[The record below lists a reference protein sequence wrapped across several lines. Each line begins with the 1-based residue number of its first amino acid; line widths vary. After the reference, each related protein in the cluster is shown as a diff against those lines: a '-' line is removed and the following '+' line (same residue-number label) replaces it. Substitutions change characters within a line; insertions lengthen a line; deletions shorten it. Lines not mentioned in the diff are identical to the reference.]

1 MFKVDNIMPCEKIAE
16 ELQKIQSFLES
27 SYDTDNAAIC
37 VERAADIESFMA
49 FSGKLYADAKYR
61 LNEVTDSAIMKGL
74 KELAGDKMSATILR
88 QYVSAKLKDYEF
100 LVDWAERLN
109 RATTH
114 SLDLSRTIIS
124 KHKAEM
130 ESIKYSP
137 KESQQG

>member
-1 MFKVDNIMPCEKIAE
+1 MLYQADNIMPAELIADE
-16 ELQKIQSFLES
+16 CNKIQQFLES
-27 SYDTDNAAIC
+27 SYDVDNPKIC
-37 VERAADIESFMA
+37 AERAAEIEGFMA

-61 LNEVTDSAIMKGL
+61 LNEVTGSTIMQGL
-74 KELAGDKMSATILR
+74 KELAGDKMSSTILK
-88 QYVSAKLKDYEF
+88 QYVSSKLKDYEY

-130 ESIKYSP
+130 DNTRYSRNTP
-137 KESQQG
+137 